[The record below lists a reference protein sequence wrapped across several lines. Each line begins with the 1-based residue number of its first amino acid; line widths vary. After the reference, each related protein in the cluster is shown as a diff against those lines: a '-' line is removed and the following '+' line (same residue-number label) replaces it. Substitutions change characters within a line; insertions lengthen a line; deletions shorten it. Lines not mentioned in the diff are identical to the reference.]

1 MAGIGFELRKIL
13 KEDSL
18 LSLLKVYG
26 YSAVLSSGSW
36 IISILSI
43 IFVGIVN
50 IKLTN
55 QHSPIIQFQVIIT
68 YLVALSMIFSGFF
81 QLSFTRYI
89 ADRLFEKDFY
99 RVLPNFFGL
108 ITLTVLFGLLFCVPA
123 ALFIFPDSSNL
134 LRINFVSSF
143 VVLAS
148 LWNSNSLLLGLKEY
162 KKITTFFGIGYLL
175 IIILAILLR
184 KYGVEGYTS
193 AFLIGNSFIFF
204 SMVAL
209 IVKNYK
215 SDRLV
220 EFDFIFSKKH
230 KFYLS
235 MALAG
240 LFYNLGIWADKF
252 VFWLNQETSHNVVGI
267 LRASIVYD
275 LPIFLAYLSIIPG
288 TAIFFYRLEADFAE
302 KYETLYEAIRTY
314 GTYEQV
320 TRYKEEISEII
331 RISIKETIIVQ
342 GIFNILTYLFSE
354 KIFASLNIPLTY
366 TPLLFIDM
374 VGVQLQ
380 LCLMVTLSIL
390 FYMNRRKETLI
401 ITIVFF
407 ITNAFLS
414 QMTIDLGFMFYGYGF
429 ALSGLI
435 SFVISL
441 IMLKRS
447 VDDLE
452 YETYCLIN

>member
-18 LSLLKVYG
+18 LSVLKVYG

-55 QHSPIIQFQVIIT
+55 QHSPIIQFQVIVT
-68 YLVALSMIFSGFF
+68 YLVSTSLIFSGFF

-99 RVLPNFFGL
+99 KVLPNYFGL
-108 ITLTVLFGLLFCVPA
+108 ITITVLFGLLFCIPA
-123 ALFIFPDSSNL
+123 SIFIFPGYSNL
-134 LRINFVSSF
+134 LRVNFVSSF
-143 VVLAS
+143 VVLAC

-162 KKITTFFGIGYLL
+162 KKITLFFFVGYVIVIILSIFFRNFGI
-175 IIILAILLR
+175 
-184 KYGVEGYTS
+184 EGYTL

-204 SMVAL
+204 AMFTL

-220 EFDFIFSKKH
+220 EFDFLFSKKH
-230 KFYLS
+230 PFYFS
-235 MALAG
+235 MALSG
-240 LFYNLGIWADKF
+240 LFYNLGIWVDKF
-252 VFWLNQETSHNVVGI
+252 IFWFNQETSHNVIGI
-267 LRASIVYD
+267 LRASVVYD

-288 TAIFFYRLEADFAE
+288 TAIFFYRLESDFAE
-302 KYETLYEAIRTY
+302 KYEQLYEAIRTY

-320 TRYKEEISEII
+320 IRFKNDIIEII

-342 GIFNILTYLFSE
+342 GIFNILTYIFSE
-354 KIFASLNIPLTY
+354 RIFESLNIPLTY

-390 FYMNRRKETLI
+390 FYMNRRRETLI

-407 ITNAFLS
+407 LTNGILS
-414 QMTIDLGFMFYGYGF
+414 QLTINLGFMYYGYGF

-447 VDDLE
+447 VDELE